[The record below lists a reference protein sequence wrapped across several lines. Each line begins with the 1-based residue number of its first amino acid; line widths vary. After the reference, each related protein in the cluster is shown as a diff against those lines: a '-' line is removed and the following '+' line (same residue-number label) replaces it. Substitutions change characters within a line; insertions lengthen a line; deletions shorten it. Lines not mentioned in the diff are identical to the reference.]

1 MALPSKLVVP
11 VSKVVRGK
19 VLDELVQIKC
29 DGKAVSSLRNCVRN
43 GTLCS
48 DAGEC
53 QNNRC
58 ICSPE
63 RTGEFCDELADDDAD
78 ALNAASI
85 AAIAACVLIGA
96 CVAALAIVACAFL
109 IVLAIT
115 RKRNVRSQGPSS
127 GNCSADV
134 GICLKRVLVCVSC
147 TVSCVVS
154 CFL

>member
-1 MALPSKLVVP
+1 VVP
-11 VSKVVRGK
+11 VGKVVRGK

-29 DGKAVSSLRNCVRN
+29 DGKAVSSLSGCVRN

-53 QNNRC
+53 QSHRC
-58 ICSPE
+58 ICKPG
-63 RTGEFCDELADDDAD
+63 RAGEFCDELVGDNAD

-85 AAIAACVLIGA
+85 AAIAACVLIAA

-115 RKRNVRSQGPSS
+115 RKRHVRSQPPPF
-127 GNCSADV
+127 
-134 GICLKRVLVCVSC
+134 LRVDIIR
-147 TVSCVVS
+147 
-154 CFL
+154 